1 MTAALDFAVAELM
14 RRVAAEVILP
24 RFRNLSADEVEEKSG
39 ADDLVTVVDRA
50 SEARLA
56 EGLAALD
63 PGTNIVGEEGV
74 AADPALLD
82 GLNRDRHWLIDPL
95 DGTGNFAAGRAP
107 FGVLVALVEDG
118 EPVAGWILDPVSGRL
133 CHARRGSGAFVGD
146 QRVQAHGTGATRPIV
161 ALSVFVSD
169 ADRARYEGS
178 SAGVLSLTEVPRC
191 AAEQYPRLGLGTAD
205 AALFQRT
212 MPWDHAAG
220 AIWLEEAG
228 GVVRRLDG
236 SPYRVGDRRT
246 GLLAAAT
253 PALWQAAAQALGLTA
268 ER

>member
-1 MTAALDFAVAELM
+1 MRAALDLALPELM

-24 RFRNLSADEVEEKSG
+24 RFRNLATDEIEEKTG
-39 ADDLVTVVDRA
+39 ADDLVTVVDRE

-56 EGLAALD
+56 DGLAALD
-63 PGTNIVGEEGV
+63 PGTNIVGEEAV
-74 AADPALLD
+74 AADPARLD
-82 GLNRDRHWLIDPL
+82 GLDRGRHWLIDPL
-95 DGTGNFAAGRAP
+95 DGTGNFAAGRVP
-107 FGVLVALVEDG
+107 FGVLVALVEEG

-133 CHARRGSGAFVGD
+133 CHARRGSGAFVGE
-146 QRVQAHGTGATRPIV
+146 QRIQARGTGAPRPIV
-161 ALSVFVSD
+161 ALSVFVPD
-169 ADRARYEGS
+169 ADRARCERRA
-178 SAGVLSLTEVPRC
+178 AGVLSLTEVPKC

-205 AALFQRT
+205 AALFHRI

-236 SPYRVGDRRT
+236 SPYRVGEKRT

-253 PALWQAAAQALGLTA
+253 PALWQAAAQGLGLLT